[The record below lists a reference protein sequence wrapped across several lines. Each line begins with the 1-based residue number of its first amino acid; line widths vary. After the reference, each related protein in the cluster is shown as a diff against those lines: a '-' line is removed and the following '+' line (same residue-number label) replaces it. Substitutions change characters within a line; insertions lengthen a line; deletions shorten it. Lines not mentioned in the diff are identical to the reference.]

1 MDSTEVVDLKSGKI
15 FSMAPLGRRTFGATG
30 GLLDGL
36 PVICGGSNDKIHS
49 IAKDQS
55 KFLGQLSVRRNH
67 AASVVLSNN
76 TLWVTG
82 GFDQSGNSIKTT
94 EIVTKDGQ
102 TSQGPD
108 LPLALSSH
116 AIVPLNSGAFILIG
130 GNGNPYGVFEN
141 SATHFYEKK
150 GWRPGPN
157 LKKGRD
163 GHTAGV
169 LTDRVSTI
177 KYIVA
182 VGGHGADS
190 SLEYL
195 EYPGSSE
202 WMKGKPTHSSLDQL
216 QLESH
221 LCKYVLGTDL
231 PKPLQSHGMVNY
243 GTDLVVMGGYSSG
256 SRSSSFY
263 QLSVENGIFK
273 WEKMKPELKIP
284 RSDFVAMTIPD
295 HLVDTKY

>member
-1 MDSTEVVDLKSGKI
+1 MLVSSGWNEFARLDSTEVVDLKSGKI
-15 FSMAPLGRRTFGATG
+15 FSMAPLGRRTRGATG

-36 PVICGGSNDKIHS
+36 PVICGGSHDNQIHS

-55 KFLGQLSVRRNH
+55 KFLGQLSVERARYR

-82 GFDQSGNSIKTT
+82 GQGLSGNPIKTT
-94 EIVTKDGQ
+94 EFVTKDGQ

-108 LPLALSSH
+108 LPLPLFAH

-130 GNGNPYGVFEN
+130 GYGGDS
-141 SATHFYEKK
+141 SATHFYEEKK

-157 LKKGRD
+157 LKNGRYY
-163 GHTAGV
+163 HTAGV
-169 LTDRVSTI
+169 LTDRVST
-177 KYIVA
+177 KQYIVA
-182 VGGHGADS
+182 VGGLFADS

-195 EYPGSSE
+195 EYPGSND

-221 LCKYVLGTDL
+221 LF
-231 PKPLQSHGMVNY
+231 M
-243 GTDLVVMGGYSSG
+243 
-256 SRSSSFY
+256 F
-263 QLSVENGIFK
+263 
-273 WEKMKPELKIP
+273 
-284 RSDFVAMTIPD
+284 
-295 HLVDTKY
+295 

>member
-1 MDSTEVVDLKSGKI
+1 
-15 FSMAPLGRRTFGATG
+15 MAPLGTRTGGATG

-36 PVICGGSNDKIHS
+36 PVICGGSNDMIHS
-49 IAKDQS
+49 IDKDQS
-55 KFLGQLSVRRNH
+55 KFLGQLSVNRYY
-67 AASVVLSNN
+67 ASSVVLSNN

-82 GFDQSGNSIKTT
+82 GIYQSGYIKTT

-108 LPLALSSH
+108 LPLALWGH

-130 GNGNPYGVFEN
+130 GQGNSSG
-141 SATHFYEKK
+141 THFYEEKK

-157 LKKGRD
+157 LKNGRPW

-169 LTDRVSTI
+169 LTDRVST
-177 KYIVA
+177 KTYIVA
-182 VGGHGADS
+182 VGGWDAAGS
-190 SLEYL
+190 SFEYL

-221 LCKYVLGTDL
+221 LF
-231 PKPLQSHGMVNY
+231 M
-243 GTDLVVMGGYSSG
+243 
-256 SRSSSFY
+256 F
-263 QLSVENGIFK
+263 
-273 WEKMKPELKIP
+273 
-284 RSDFVAMTIPD
+284 
-295 HLVDTKY
+295 

>member
-1 MDSTEVVDLKSGKI
+1 MLVSSGCKGFFHKLDSTEVVDLKSGKI
-15 FSMAPLGRRTFGATG
+15 FSMAPLGTRTLDATG

-36 PVICGGSNDKIHS
+36 PVICGGEYDNQIHS

-55 KFLGQLSVRRNH
+55 KFLGQLSVKRVR

-82 GFDQSGNSIKTT
+82 GYGPSADEAIEIDEADEPTQADDADEADKLKTT
-94 EIVTKDGQ
+94 EFVTKDGQ

-108 LPLALSSH
+108 LPLPVSHH

-130 GNGNPYGVFEN
+130 GRGNSSG
-141 SATHFYEKK
+141 THFYEEKK

-157 LKKGRD
+157 LKKGRIC
-163 GHTAGV
+163 HTAGV
-169 LTDRVSTI
+169 LTDRVST
-177 KYIVA
+177 KTYIVA
-182 VGGHGADS
+182 VGGISGGGALS

-195 EYPGSSE
+195 EYPGSND

-221 LCKYVLGTDL
+221 LF
-231 PKPLQSHGMVNY
+231 M
-243 GTDLVVMGGYSSG
+243 
-256 SRSSSFY
+256 F
-263 QLSVENGIFK
+263 
-273 WEKMKPELKIP
+273 
-284 RSDFVAMTIPD
+284 
-295 HLVDTKY
+295 

>member
-1 MDSTEVVDLKSGKI
+1 MLVSSGDTRFAFLDSTEVVDLKSGKI
-15 FSMAPLGRRTFGATG
+15 FSMAPLGTRTEGATG

-36 PVICGGSNDKIHS
+36 PVICGGYNDKQIHS

-55 KFLGQLSVRRNH
+55 KFLGQLSVKRRH

-82 GFDQSGNSIKTT
+82 GYDQYYNIPMKTT

-108 LPLALSSH
+108 LPLPLERH

-130 GNGNPYGVFEN
+130 GIGDS
-141 SATHFYEKK
+141 SATHFYEEKK

-157 LKKGRD
+157 LKKGRF

-169 LTDRVSTI
+169 LTDRVST
-177 KYIVA
+177 KTYIVA
-182 VGGHGADS
+182 VGGGGDAGS

-195 EYPGSSE
+195 EYPGSND

-221 LCKYVLGTDL
+221 LF
-231 PKPLQSHGMVNY
+231 M
-243 GTDLVVMGGYSSG
+243 
-256 SRSSSFY
+256 F
-263 QLSVENGIFK
+263 
-273 WEKMKPELKIP
+273 
-284 RSDFVAMTIPD
+284 
-295 HLVDTKY
+295 

>member
-1 MDSTEVVDLKSGKI
+1 MLVSSGSNGCAAQDSTEVVDLKSGKI
-15 FSMAPLGRRTFGATG
+15 FSMAPLGRTTFGATG

-36 PVICGGSNDKIHS
+36 PVICGGFLDNKIHS

-55 KFLGQLSVRRNH
+55 KFLGQLSVTCWD

-82 GFDQSGNSIKTT
+82 GQDLFGNLIKTT
-94 EIVTKDGQ
+94 ELITKDGQ

-108 LPLALSSH
+108 LPLPLCGH

-130 GNGNPYGVFEN
+130 GSGGDS
-141 SATHFYEKK
+141 SATHFYEEKK

-157 LKKGRD
+157 LKKGRWL
-163 GHTAGV
+163 HTAGV
-169 LTDRVSTI
+169 LTDRVST
-177 KYIVA
+177 KQYIVA
-182 VGGHGADS
+182 VGGFARS

-195 EYPGSSE
+195 EYPGSND

-221 LCKYVLGTDL
+221 LF
-231 PKPLQSHGMVNY
+231 M
-243 GTDLVVMGGYSSG
+243 
-256 SRSSSFY
+256 F
-263 QLSVENGIFK
+263 
-273 WEKMKPELKIP
+273 
-284 RSDFVAMTIPD
+284 
-295 HLVDTKY
+295 

>member
-1 MDSTEVVDLKSGKI
+1 MLVSSGWNGSAKLDSTEVVDLKSGKI
-15 FSMAPLGRRTFGATG
+15 FSMAPLGRRTEGATG

-36 PVICGGSNDKIHS
+36 PVICGGYNDMIHS

-55 KFLGQLSVRRNH
+55 KFLGQLSVRRCR

-82 GFDQSGNSIKTT
+82 GYDQSCNPIKTT
-94 EIVTKDGQ
+94 EFVTKDGQ

-116 AIVPLNSGAFILIG
+116 SIVPLNSGAFILIG
-130 GNGNPYGVFEN
+130 GYGGDS
-141 SATHFYEKK
+141 SATHFYEEKK

-157 LKKGRD
+157 LKNGRCS
-163 GHTAGV
+163 HTAGV
-169 LTDRVSTI
+169 LTDRVST
-177 KYIVA
+177 KQYIVA
-182 VGGHGADS
+182 VGGCPAES

-195 EYPGSSE
+195 EYPGSND

-221 LCKYVLGTDL
+221 LF
-231 PKPLQSHGMVNY
+231 M
-243 GTDLVVMGGYSSG
+243 
-256 SRSSSFY
+256 F
-263 QLSVENGIFK
+263 
-273 WEKMKPELKIP
+273 
-284 RSDFVAMTIPD
+284 
-295 HLVDTKY
+295 

>member
-1 MDSTEVVDLKSGKI
+1 MLVSSGYLRNGSFVDSTEVVDLKSGKI
-15 FSMAPLGRRTFGATG
+15 FSMAPLGRRTDGATG

-36 PVICGGSNDKIHS
+36 PVICGGSNDNQIHS

-55 KFLGQLSVRRNH
+55 KFLGQLSVKRFS

-82 GFDQSGNSIKTT
+82 GLGQSGRLKTT
-94 EIVTKDGQ
+94 EFVTKDGQ

-108 LPLALSSH
+108 LPLPVSEH
-116 AIVPLNSGAFILIG
+116 GIVPLNSGAFILIG
-130 GNGNPYGVFEN
+130 GLGGDR
-141 SATHFYEKK
+141 SATHFYEEKK

-157 LKKGRD
+157 LKNGRD

-169 LTDRVSTI
+169 LTDRVST
-177 KYIVA
+177 KTYIVA
-182 VGGHGADS
+182 VGGGWPAGS

-195 EYPGSSE
+195 EYPGSND

-221 LCKYVLGTDL
+221 LF
-231 PKPLQSHGMVNY
+231 M
-243 GTDLVVMGGYSSG
+243 
-256 SRSSSFY
+256 F
-263 QLSVENGIFK
+263 
-273 WEKMKPELKIP
+273 
-284 RSDFVAMTIPD
+284 
-295 HLVDTKY
+295 

>member
-1 MDSTEVVDLKSGKI
+1 
-15 FSMAPLGRRTFGATG
+15 MAPLGRRTDGATG

-55 KFLGQLSVRRNH
+55 KFLGQLSVQRRC

-82 GFDQSGNSIKTT
+82 GYDQSGNRLKTT
-94 EIVTKDGQ
+94 EYVTKDGQ

-108 LPLALSSH
+108 LPLPLYGHS
-116 AIVPLNSGAFILIG
+116 IVPLNSGAFILIG
-130 GNGNPYGVFEN
+130 GSGGDS
-141 SATHFYEKK
+141 SATHFYEEKK

-157 LKKGRD
+157 LKKGRYH
-163 GHTAGV
+163 HTAGV
-169 LTDRVSTI
+169 LTDRVST
-177 KYIVA
+177 KTYIVA
-182 VGGHGADS
+182 VGGYPADS

-195 EYPGSSE
+195 EYPGSND

-221 LCKYVLGTDL
+221 LF
-231 PKPLQSHGMVNY
+231 M
-243 GTDLVVMGGYSSG
+243 
-256 SRSSSFY
+256 F
-263 QLSVENGIFK
+263 
-273 WEKMKPELKIP
+273 
-284 RSDFVAMTIPD
+284 
-295 HLVDTKY
+295 